1 MKTLTCLI
9 TFFTVLIGFLQPLP
23 AQKENIG
30 IRPPIMPPFEPPF
43 PPRIEIIFPNN
54 VRPPDVGPMQIR
66 EMGISAKINGLYAE
80 VETTLVFHNPNGRQL
95 EGDLIFPLPDGA
107 AVSGYAL
114 DIQGAMV
121 DGVIVPKEKAR
132 VAFETETRRQVDP
145 GLVEHVKGNLYRTRI
160 FPLPANGE
168 RRIRLKYITPLA
180 TAQNGDA
187 ALLLGIPREKIA
199 KLDVEIEV
207 STHADVRP
215 EIGGLGDKR
224 FEQAEHIWRV
234 KSSSTDT
241 KPGEDIIV
249 GLPKIPTSFHQVQ
262 RDEEGKNWFMI
273 STVPSPVKS
282 NAAAV
287 DEVHVLWDA
296 SGSRA
301 GVDLTKEFELI
312 KKIQTS
318 NFKLTLFRDGVE
330 PSRDFKTADELIAA
344 IKAEPF
350 DGGSDHHVLAA
361 HLKQL
366 PISDVSGRTLL
377 FSDGI
382 DTLSGQPLSFGD
394 LSVIAIVSQSVAD
407 LESLRQACA
416 GACIDLRTMDPDAAW
431 NEIHNPAPRVTG
443 LRGTGIAQVQGI
455 GQAVNGRIKLLG
467 QLTADEASV
476 QIAYADG
483 TLSDPFVLRKAD
495 AKEGKVLA
503 TAWASARVNQLSP
516 RADQMEDELLS
527 LGRTYGLVSPATSLI
542 VLETLD
548 QWVRHEIEPP
558 ASLPEMRNQWQ
569 SVMKSRPKNNGL
581 TENER
586 VDQLVRLWE
595 ARVSWWKTDF
605 SKGKPKPG
613 GPKRAEAM
621 NRFGGGG
628 GGASLNEGREL
639 ERSMP
644 QNAPRSAAQT
654 DAFAAPLAP
663 ASPLAEEGLNG
674 RPAFKQSGGQQAPN
688 SSITIKPWD
697 PQTPYLKAI
706 SEADKEKRY
715 TTYLTER
722 TKWTESPA
730 FFLDCA
736 DYFYRNGD
744 KKHGRRILTNLAEM
758 RIEDAAML
766 RVLAWRL
773 RQAEELEIA
782 AVILR
787 RVAKLRPEQP
797 QTLRDLAL
805 VLADHGQATGS
816 TTHLEEAMKLL
827 LECALGNWQRHG
839 DTISIFA
846 LEELNALVASI
857 EKKEWKDGS
866 KPKIPDYD
874 KRLREN
880 LDTDL
885 RIIMSWDADATD
897 IDLHVLEPGGEEA
910 YYGNNRTG
918 QGGLVSQDITD
929 GYGPEEYL
937 IRVAPEGAYTLK
949 TRYFAS
955 HQQTVVGPA
964 TITATVFTNWGRPN
978 QKRETITIRLDKP
991 KEDIEIGKIQFGR
1004 GEVSSEASN
1013 LKIGMSRDQVIEV
1026 LGKPAD
1032 PKSNPLI
1039 YTVGAKTMQVHFDDS
1054 NKLIRITEI
1063 LPGGVE
1069 TIVLQ

>member
-1 MKTLTCLI
+1 MKTLARLT
-9 TFFTVLIGFLQPLP
+9 TFFAVF
-23 AQKENIG
+23 IG
-30 IRPPIMPPFEPPF
+30 IMPLLHAQSDRIGIMPPIEPPF

-54 VRPPDVGPMQIR
+54 VRPPDIGPMEIR
-66 EMGISAKINGLYAE
+66 EMGVSAKINGLHAE
-80 VETTLVFHNPNGRQL
+80 VETTLVFRNPNGRQL

-168 RRIRLKYITPLA
+168 RRIRLKYITPLT

-187 ALLLGIPREKIA
+187 ALLLGMPRETIA

-234 KSSSTDT
+234 KSTSTDT

-249 GLPKIPTSFHQVQ
+249 ALPKIPTSFHQIQ
-262 RDEEGKNWFMI
+262 RDADGKNWFVI
-273 STVPSPVKS
+273 STVPAPRKT
-282 NAAAV
+282 
-287 DEVHVLWDA
+287 DGILLGYVHILWDA

-301 GVDLTKEFELI
+301 GADLSKEFELLG
-312 KKIQTS
+312 KTQATTY
-318 NFKLTLFRDGVE
+318 KLTVFRDIVE
-330 PSRDFKTADELIAA
+330 PIREFKSSAELIAA

-350 DGGSDHHVLAA
+350 DGGSDLHALTA

-366 PISDVSGRTLL
+366 PQVDAHSHTLL

-382 DTLSGQPLSFGD
+382 DTLSGQPLNFDGR
-394 LSVIAIVSQSVAD
+394 VNFAVVSQGVAD
-407 LESLRQACA
+407 SESLRQACA
-416 GACIDLRTMDPDAAW
+416 GALIDLKSLDADSAW
-431 NEIHNPAPRVTG
+431 KQITVPTPRVTG

-455 GQAVNGRIKLLG
+455 GQSANGRIKLLG
-467 QLTADEASV
+467 QLTADEATV
-476 QIAYADG
+476 QINYADG
-483 TLSDPFVLRKAD
+483 TLSDPFVLRAAD
-495 AKEGKVLA
+495 AKEGKVLV

-558 ASLPEMRNQWQ
+558 ASLPQMRNQWQ
-569 SVMKSRPKNNGL
+569 SAMKSRPKNQGL
-581 TENER
+581 TESER

-595 ARVSWWKTDF
+595 NRVSWWKTDF
-605 SKGKPKPG
+605 SKRKPNRGKGAGQNIPQSVG
-613 GPKRAEAM
+613 
-621 NRFGGGG
+621 GGGG
-628 GGASLNEGREL
+628 GGAVPFASDGVAENSPRRQLRAAEASDPFSAPEAPQAS
-639 ERSMP
+639 ERLTGMVADKKS
-644 QNAPRSAAQT
+644 
-654 DAFAAPLAP
+654 D
-663 ASPLAEEGLNG
+663 
-674 RPAFKQSGGQQAPN
+674 GQEAPN

-697 PQTPYLKAI
+697 PKTPYLKAI
-706 SEADKEKRY
+706 DASKPEQRY
-715 TTYLTER
+715 TTYLNER
-722 TKWTESPA
+722 AKWTESPA

-736 DYFYRNGD
+736 DYFYKNGD
-744 KKHGRRILTNLAEM
+744 KKHGRRVLTNLAEM

-797 QTLRDLAL
+797 QSLRDLAL
-805 VLADHGQATGS
+805 VLADHGQSTGS
-816 TTHLEEAMKLL
+816 TAHLEEAMKLFL
-827 LECALGNWQRHG
+827 DCALGNWQRHG

-918 QGGLVSQDITD
+918 QGGLVSQDVTD

-937 IRVAPEGAYTLK
+937 MRIAPTGTYTLK

-978 QKRETITIRLDKP
+978 EKRETITIRLDKP

-1026 LGKPAD
+1026 LGKPENA
-1032 PKSNPLI
+1032 KANPLI
-1039 YTVGAKTMQVHFDDS
+1039 YTVGAKTMQIHFDES
-1054 NKLIRITEI
+1054 NKLIRISEI
-1063 LPGGVE
+1063 LPGGTE